1 MLDFDPNRTPPPP
14 RPAATTLVLR
24 QTNGAVEILC
34 IMRHPKST
42 FLGGM
47 LAFPGGKV
55 EPDDGAGGWEALT
68 TSMHARAEALGDQ
81 PVAARARAVTAC
93 RETLEEAAVIPV
105 EGLDHEGALGLRE
118 RLKAGVRLEQAVRE
132 LGRRLDTGAMRPFGR
147 WVTPEAESRRYDAT
161 FFLLP
166 LPEGQRGDSDQHE
179 TTALFWDTAAS
190 LLRRWEAGEFQMAPP
205 TTRMLELL
213 SPVSSIAEALALA
226 DRQGLDPVCPRF
238 VLDDKLGG
246 FLALPGDPCHEVKE
260 AVVEGGTRFVMRDG
274 RFVSASAGEG

>member
-24 QTNGAVEILC
+24 QTPGGVEILC

-55 EPDDGAGGWEALT
+55 EPGDGVDGWGALST
-68 TSMHARAEALGDQ
+68 PLHARAEALGDQ
-81 PVAARARAVTAC
+81 PVAARTRVVTAC

-105 EGLDHEGALGLRE
+105 EGLDHEGALRLRE
-118 RLKAGVRLEQAVRE
+118 RLKGGGSLEQAVGD
-132 LGRRLDTGAMRPFGR
+132 LGRRLDAGALRPFGR

-179 TTALFWDTAAS
+179 TTALLWDTASS

-213 SPVSSIAEALALA
+213 SPVSTIADALALA
-226 DRQGLDPVCPRF
+226 DRQDVAPVCPRL
-238 VLDDKLGG
+238 VLDDRLGG
-246 FLALPGDPCHEVKE
+246 FLALPGDPSHEVKQV
-260 AVVEGGTRFVMRDG
+260 VVEGGTRFVMRDG